1 MVAMLSDEYRY
12 RILKILESNPSAS
25 QRQIAGELG
34 ISVGKVNYCLQ
45 ALIEKGLI
53 KVSNFQR
60 SKGKRAYLYLLTPKG
75 IREKASVTLRFLRL
89 KLSEYE
95 ALQQDLSEL
104 RLEASKLAEQDRTQH
119 EL

>member
-1 MVAMLSDEYRY
+1 MLSDEYRY

-25 QRQIAGELG
+25 QRQIAVELG
-34 ISVGKVNYCLQ
+34 ISVGKVNYCLR

-53 KVSNFQR
+53 KVSNFQK

-75 IREKASVTLRFLRL
+75 IREKASVTLRFLKL
-89 KLSEYE
+89 KLNEYE
-95 ALQQDLSEL
+95 TLQKELSEL
-104 RLEASKLAEQDRTQH
+104 RLEASNLAENDRAQR

>member
-1 MVAMLSDEYRY
+1 MLSDEYRY

-25 QRQIAGELG
+25 QRHIAGELG

-75 IREKASVTLRFLRL
+75 IREKASVTFRFLRL
-89 KLSEYE
+89 KLNEYE
-95 ALQQDLSEL
+95 ALQQELNEL
-104 RLEASKLAEQDRTQH
+104 RIEASKLSEKDRAQH
-119 EL
+119 GL